1 MDDTIISNDPPG
13 RELYAGYAAAPGV
26 YDEMVTSEGALRPHW
41 RDFVAGL
48 ATMDDRQRARG
59 KAAAERMIHE
69 NGITYDIH
77 ADGAARPW
85 DLDLVPLLIPAD
97 DWRRL
102 EAGLIQRANLLN
114 AILADLYGPQRLLK
128 ENHLPAPLVFASPSF
143 LRPAHGI
150 AAPNGVYLHAY
161 AADLGRA
168 PDGRW
173 WVLNDHTDAPS
184 GSGYSLENRIVL
196 SRCLPD
202 LFWSCQVHTL
212 GEYFQA
218 LHDHLVAASGRDE
231 PRIVLLSPGPQD
243 KSYFANAYFARYLG
257 YTHVEGADLTM
268 RDKHVY
274 LKTLDGLQQVDVI
287 VRRIPAG
294 DCDPLELSPFSSTG
308 VAGLVQAVRAGNVV
322 IANALGSG
330 IVECEGFKGFLP
342 SLCRSLLGE
351 DLLLPSNATWWC
363 GQPDARDYV
372 IENLDKLV
380 IGPAFGQVTQASGA
394 ATIGAGLTVEQK
406 NLLAE
411 QVHTRGYHFVGQEL
425 VKLSTGPVWLGGR
438 LQPGPMTLR
447 VMVVASGDSYVV
459 MPGGLTRVSRA
470 MDSRSLALH
479 EGVGSKDTWVLSER
493 PERIVNPISTPLGT
507 VSLRR
512 TGKDLPS
519 RAADNLFWLGRYAE
533 RTEGTM
539 RALRS
544 VLTRFA
550 EDSRTAPDLGAV
562 HRLLGILLKRGRVP
576 PASRAEKEKG
586 PETVLERQLSTLMF
600 DPGCAYGLRESMNHL
615 HRTATL
621 ARDRLS
627 VDAWR
632 TLQRL
637 RNESGWRRRRAGLF
651 SGRLEIGDVLDLL
664 SDAIRTMAA
673 FSGMEME
680 NMTRNH
686 AWRFVNMGRRLERAL
701 DTTLLL
707 RRLLA
712 RGDPEE
718 NASLSLLL
726 ELADSFMTYRSR
738 YMATPALAP
747 VIDLLLLDEI
757 NPRSVGFQIA
767 ALAGHIDLLPRDHDV
782 PVRGEDQRIVLAL
795 LTELRLADI
804 ATLCRTNKDQKRP
817 ALNQLLGRVHRELPH
832 LSEVIASTYFAHAEQ
847 RRAPDVLRHQP
858 VT

>member
-1 MDDTIISNDPPG
+1 MIVTNNSPG
-13 RELYAGYAAAPGV
+13 QELYAGYAARPDV
-26 YDEMVTSEGALRPHW
+26 YDEMVTTEGTLRPHW

-85 DLDLVPLLIPAD
+85 DLDLVPLLIPVD

-150 AAPNGVYLHAY
+150 PAPNGVYLHAY

-212 GEYFQA
+212 GSYFQA
-218 LHDHLVAASGRDE
+218 FHDHLVAASGRE
-231 PRIVLLSPGPQD
+231 QPRIVLLSPGPQD
-243 KSYFANAYFARYLG
+243 KGHFANAYFARYLG

-287 VRRIPAG
+287 VRRIPAN
-294 DCDPLELSPFSSTG
+294 DCDPLELSPFSGAG

-342 SLCRSLLGE
+342 SLCRTLLGE

-363 GQPDARDYV
+363 GQADARDYV
-372 IENLDKLV
+372 IENLEKLV
-380 IGPAFGQVTQASGA
+380 IGSAFGQVTNASSIS
-394 ATIGAGLTVEQK
+394 TIGAGLTAEQK
-406 NLLAE
+406 TLLAE
-411 QVHTRGYHFVGQEL
+411 RVHTRGYQFVGQEL
-425 VKLSTGPVWLGGR
+425 VQLSTGPVWLGGR

-447 VMVVASGDSYVV
+447 VMVVASEGSYVV

-470 MDSRSLALH
+470 LDSRSLALH

-493 PERIVNPISTPLGT
+493 PERIINPISTRLGT

-544 VLTRFA
+544 VLTRLA

-562 HRLLGILLKRGRVP
+562 HRLLQILLKRGRVP
-576 PASRAEKEKG
+576 PASRTEKEKG
-586 PETVLERQLSTLMF
+586 PDAALERQLSTLMF

-637 RNESGWRRRRAGLF
+637 RNESGWRRRRAGLL

-664 SDAIRTMAA
+664 SDTIRTMAA

-701 DTTLLL
+701 DTVLLL
-707 RRLLA
+707 RQLLA

-747 VIDLLLLDEI
+747 VIDLLLMDEI
-757 NPRSVGFQIA
+757 NPRSVGFQIS
-767 ALAGHIDLLPRDHDV
+767 ALAEHIDLLPRDQDV
-782 PVRGEDQRIVLAL
+782 AVRGEDQRIVLAI
-795 LTELRLADI
+795 LTKLRLADI

-817 ALNQLLGRVHRELPH
+817 ALNQLLGRIYRELPH
-832 LSEVIASTYFAHAEQ
+832 LSEVIARTYFAHAEQ